1 MHVLN
6 KQYGEECWLADRDLS
21 MTFSVWALGFCGV
34 VTTSKQREMFYY
46 EFPVP
51 GKLYG

>member
-1 MHVLN
+1 MYVLN
-6 KQYGEECWLADRDLS
+6 KQYGKECRLAHRDLE
-21 MTFSVWALGFCGV
+21 MTFSGWALGFCGV
-34 VTTSKQREMFYY
+34 VTTSKQRELVCY